1 MPQLSKTWLVLG
13 TFLATLVFPAW
24 ARTNHGEYSQLV
36 VSVYD
41 SVGIPR
47 TALAQAEREAEKIF
61 KPAGVNVL
69 WMNCPTAATRQR
81 DSTALTPPDCGL
93 VEWPN
98 HLALRIV
105 PGTNR
110 FTNEVF
116 GVAFLSGEGV
126 GCYSDVFYD
135 HATGLHAESN
145 VSVANILGNVI
156 AHELGHLLLGS
167 NSHALSGIMKARWE
181 GKELD
186 RVAKGGLS
194 FNAEQA
200 EHIRERLID
209 SEPPVAVTA
218 LARY

>member
-1 MPQLSKTWLVLG
+1 VPQLLKTWLVLS

-24 ARTNHGEYSQLV
+24 ARTNHREYSQFV

-41 SVGIPR
+41 SVGISS
-47 TALAQAEREAEKIF
+47 AVLAEAEREAAKIF

-69 WMNCPTAATRQR
+69 WMNCPTAATSDP
-81 DSTALTPPDCGL
+81 DSGVLIPPDCGL
-93 VEWPN
+93 VEWPT

-105 PGTNR
+105 PRSNR

-116 GVAFLSGEGV
+116 GVAFLSAEGV

-135 HATGLHAESN
+135 HATGLRAGSN
-145 VSVANILGNVI
+145 VSVTNILGNVI

-167 NSHALSGIMKARWE
+167 NSHAPSGIMKARWE
-181 GKELD
+181 GEELD
-186 RVAKGGLS
+186 RVAKEGLS
-194 FNAEQA
+194 FTAEQA
-200 EHIRERLID
+200 EHIRERLIT

-218 LARY
+218 LASY